1 VIVVLLPSM
10 SKKYGISASAI
21 VRVAEQQDVT
31 EVVVVVLLLQTLVV
45 VVLVLRLINND
56 ALLPFV
62 SLLLININNLPL
74 VLIIALPDDVNP
86 KEADWRNSRRPKKV
100 IIVRDPIVTP
110 LRDNVFQSRNVKLLL
125 LLL

>member
-1 VIVVLLPSM
+1 M

-31 EVVVVVLLLQTLVV
+31 EVVVVVLLLQTLVA

-74 VLIIALPDDVNP
+74 VLIIVLPDDVNP
-86 KEADWRNSRRPKKV
+86 KEADWRNSRRPKKM

-110 LRDNVFQSRNVKLLL
+110 VRDNVFQSRNVKLLL